1 MYKNLIRIFLLLLII
16 IIIFI
21 SYLSI
26 YGSNKKINEL
36 IKSELIKQD
45 YRLNIDLNEDFIKLN
60 IKEKF
65 SLNSRNLELYI
76 NDEVQRIKVLIC

>member
-26 YGSNKKINEL
+26 YGIKTKRFNEL

-45 YRLNIDLNEDFIKLN
+45 YRLNIDLNEVFIKLN
-60 IKEKF
+60 IKEKNF
-65 SLNSRNLELYI
+65 
-76 NDEVQRIKVLIC
+76 